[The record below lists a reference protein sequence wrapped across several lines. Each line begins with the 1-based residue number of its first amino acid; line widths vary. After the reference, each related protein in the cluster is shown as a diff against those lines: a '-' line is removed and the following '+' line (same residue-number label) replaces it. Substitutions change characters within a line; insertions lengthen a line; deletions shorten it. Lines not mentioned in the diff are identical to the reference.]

1 MDKNEALSQQLKKK
15 YHALYVTSKYAP
27 KFPQSTERDYQ
38 RFANAFLTDIY
49 GAVLKESMPELLRVL
64 KDIDAAT
71 VQRMDAKGS
80 RAKENEKKRSLQ
92 RWRDVDNTVI
102 RLRRVINTIRQK
114 LNAAIGLYQTGR
126 KLNSIASAT
135 RKLTVKEWK
144 KAIGKTLGVN
154 ILEDYFDGT
163 FYTDI
168 LEKWVKE
175 NVDLIVTIPHDALDE
190 MEKIV
195 IQSYLDGKPIT
206 TITKEIQ
213 RNYSMTKSHARL
225 IARDQMGK
233 LNSKIT
239 QHQQKSCGVNRY
251 KWSDSGDSR
260 VRKDHKRLN
269 GKIFSWNDP
278 PVIDTRTGRRGHP
291 GDDYQCRCVAIPVF
305 DFDTLDVPVDITKN
319 EVKGR

>member
-1 MDKNEALSQQLKKK
+1 MDKNEALSRQLKKK
-15 YHALYVTSKYAP
+15 YHAPYITSKYAP
-27 KFPQSTERDYQ
+27 KFPQSMERDYQ

-49 GAVLKESMPELLRVL
+49 GAILKESMPELLQVL
-64 KDIDAAT
+64 KDADADAG
-71 VQRMDAKGS
+71 QRADAKGS

-92 RWRDVDNTVI
+92 RWRDVDNTII

-114 LNAAIGLYQTGR
+114 LDATIGLHQTGR

-154 ILEDYFDGT
+154 ILEDYFDGP
-163 FYTDI
+163 FYADI
-168 LEKWVKE
+168 LDKWVKE
-175 NVDLIVTIPHDALDE
+175 NVNLIVTIPHDALDE

-206 TITKEIQ
+206 AITKEIQ
-213 RNYSMTKSHARL
+213 RNYSTTKSHARL

-239 QHQQKSCGVNRY
+239 QHQQKACGVRRY

-260 VRKDHKRLN
+260 VRRDHRRLN
-269 GKIFSWNDP
+269 GKIFSWDDP

-305 DFDTLDVPVDITKN
+305 DFDTLELPIDIS
-319 EVKGR
+319 